1 MAFDPKNYKVTT
13 AKPLPVVLLLDTS
26 GSMSGEKIDLLYD
39 ATKDMIKTF
48 SEANSRELSIEV
60 AIITFGNEVNLHT
73 RYTKVTEL
81 EKTGI
86 IPFIASGMTPLGT
99 ALRMAKDMIEDKN
112 ETPSKIYRPA
122 VVLVSDGQ
130 PNDEWRTPLD
140 NFVNNGRSSKCQ
152 RFAVAIG
159 NDVDMAVLEKF
170 TGDVKSIFNAD
181 NANDIEK
188 AFKTISMS
196 VSVRAKSQS
205 SNSTPI
211 SIIQHF
217 DKSIDND
224 DDDDDY

>member
-1 MAFDPKNYKVTT
+1 
-13 AKPLPVVLLLDTS
+13 
-26 GSMSGEKIDLLYD
+26 
-39 ATKDMIKTF
+39 
-48 SEANSRELSIEV
+48 
-60 AIITFGNEVNLHT
+60 
-73 RYTKVTEL
+73 
-81 EKTGI
+81 
-86 IPFIASGMTPLGT
+86 MTPLGT

-211 SIIQHF
+211 SIIQNF

>member
-26 GSMSGEKIDLLYD
+26 GSMSGEKIDSLYD

-99 ALRMAKDMIEDKN
+99 ALRMAKYI
-112 ETPSKIYRPA
+112 
-122 VVLVSDGQ
+122 VQQL
-130 PNDEWRTPLD
+130 
-140 NFVNNGRSSKCQ
+140 F
-152 RFAVAIG
+152 
-159 NDVDMAVLEKF
+159 
-170 TGDVKSIFNAD
+170 
-181 NANDIEK
+181 
-188 AFKTISMS
+188 
-196 VSVRAKSQS
+196 
-205 SNSTPI
+205 
-211 SIIQHF
+211 
-217 DKSIDND
+217 
-224 DDDDDY
+224 

>member
-1 MAFDPKNYKVTT
+1 
-13 AKPLPVVLLLDTS
+13 
-26 GSMSGEKIDLLYD
+26 
-39 ATKDMIKTF
+39 MIKTF

-130 PNDEWRTPLD
+130 PNDEWRTSLD

-159 NDVDMAVLEKF
+159 NDVDMVVLEKF

-211 SIIQHF
+211 SIIQNF

>member
-1 MAFDPKNYKVTT
+1 
-13 AKPLPVVLLLDTS
+13 
-26 GSMSGEKIDLLYD
+26 MSGEKIDSLYD